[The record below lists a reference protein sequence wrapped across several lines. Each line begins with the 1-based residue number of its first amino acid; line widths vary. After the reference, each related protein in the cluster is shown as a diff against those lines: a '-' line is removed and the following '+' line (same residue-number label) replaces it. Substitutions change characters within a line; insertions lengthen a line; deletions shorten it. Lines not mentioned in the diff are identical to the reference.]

1 MTVKNASGCV
11 SSLTSTTINAQPAT
25 PATPTI
31 SSSAAGAVCQGTS
44 VVLTSSSGATY
55 QWYKSGVAI
64 GGATSQT
71 YTTTLAGSYTV
82 VITGANNCSSI
93 ASSPSIVFVNPIPD
107 AAIAQGSILA
117 FSDCSQTTLTLSATT
132 TSPSPT
138 FEWYRDN
145 IVTPVATSQT
155 YNVTQTGSYYV
166 KITSAGCSNTSAVST
181 VSAAPSAT
189 ATGST
194 SVCQGET
201 VTLTTSSLGTYKWQ
215 KQVASSWV
223 DIIGAI
229 DASFN
234 ATETGTYRVEVT
246 NINNIISTSCPISV
260 TVNPL
265 PTLSITASSAT
276 AICAGSQVILSANAS
291 GTPTIKYQWKVDGTN
306 LGSETSNT
314 YTATTSGA
322 YSVLIT
328 DGNGCQKT
336 SNATNITVSVIP
348 SVPII
353 GTVTQ
358 PTCDVSTASVALSG
372 LPSSGSWTVT
382 ANDGTNSS
390 TFTGTGSIG
399 TFSGLAANKT
409 YTFSVTNSSGCTSAS
424 SSSVVINAQPT
435 PPSAASASLTQPTC
449 TVSTGAISITSPT
462 GAGLTYSIDGSLYQS
477 STAFNGVA
485 AGTYSLRVMNSS
497 GCVST
502 ATSVTINA
510 QPLAPSA
517 PAVTPIQPSCSV
529 ATGGLTIT
537 APTGTG
543 LTYSIDGSTYT
554 STTSFSGLT
563 PNVYNI
569 TVKSAA
575 GCIGTATS
583 ATINAQPA
591 TPSQPTVNTTQP
603 SCSVSTGE
611 ITIPSPLGSGLTY
624 SIDGQTYQ
632 SSATFTGVV
641 PGTYSVTVKNA
652 SGCVSSIASA
662 TINPPSGLPPLPTST
677 VTHPTCSVSTGVINV
692 IAPLGSGFTY
702 SIDGLI
708 YQSSPKFNLVNPGI
722 YSLNVKNSAGCLS
735 SSATINIDTQPSAPV
750 APTINTLQPNCSV
763 STGSI
768 EITAP
773 TGLGITYSIDG
784 TNYQSATLFSGL
796 SFGTYD
802 VLVKNSAGCV
812 GQPTIATIN
821 AQPIIPNPPASI
833 NGKTTVARYI
843 VETYT
848 ANPVAGV
855 TNYTW
860 TLPNGWTGTSSTN
873 VITVNTG
880 GTGGVIS
887 VKANL
892 NACTSTATTITISVN
907 SLPNAVPDNG
917 YYTEGDPTNPPTIAP
932 SVKPLPNVPNV
943 VPYYCN
949 VNGTNCST
957 TPPALP
963 TQPGMYVYCIKTKD
977 TITGEISSPCQY
989 DTIKI
994 LPKPVPNNGYY
1005 TEGDPTNPPTIGP
1018 SVKPFPN
1025 VPGVVPYYCDVNG
1038 QNCST
1043 TPPAL
1048 PTQPGM
1054 YVYCIKSIDTATGN
1068 VSTPCQYDTIK
1079 ILPKPIPNNGYY
1091 TEGDPTNP
1099 PTIAP
1104 SVKPLPNVP
1113 GVVPYYCNANGT
1125 NCSTTPPALPSI
1137 PGTYV
1142 YCIKVI
1148 DTLTGYVTNPCQY
1161 DTIRILPA
1169 ATPVPDINITN
1180 IQVPVNGNLSSNDK
1194 VPAGTHYGA
1203 PISAVDNPADGKITI
1218 NADGSYT
1225 FSASIPGKYIYYV
1238 PVCAPNGPIPCPT
1251 SPLEITVL
1259 DPATATDKPVANN
1272 DYTIVANNGSATL
1285 NILANDKAG
1294 DLGGSLDLSSLSLV
1308 DQPSKGKVV
1317 LNADGTITYTPQN
1330 GYYGMDSVVYK
1341 ICDKSVPVQCT
1352 EAVAYFNVQ
1361 PPGSAALTIASDDYN
1376 HGLGSTDGTGVI
1388 SGNVLLNDK
1397 NTGDGSIAVT
1407 PQSISNDKG
1416 KLVINADGTYTF
1428 TPAPGFSGPVDIVY
1442 EVCGGTP
1449 ATCAKATL
1457 HILVDPVPIATPD
1470 LNLANSN
1477 VPVNGNVGTND
1488 KLPQGSTYGS
1498 PMPASSNPSGGSITM
1513 NPDGSYTFKGTTPGK
1528 YIYNVPVCVP
1538 GGVTP
1543 CPTIPLLITV
1553 LDPSASDKP
1562 IANHDVATTK
1572 ENKSVVVHVLA
1583 NDRAGDPG
1591 RSLVL
1596 SSLVISGQPKNGSAK
1611 INADGTITY
1620 TPKAGFVG
1628 TDSIVYTI
1636 CDNNNPMLC
1645 ETAVVYCT
1653 VEPANT
1659 PDKTVA
1665 GDDVIRT
1672 IAGLNASGSV
1682 LANDLHTGG
1691 ATLSARLVSGPSTA
1705 QGTFTLNAD
1714 GTYNF
1719 TPAVGYSGTVAIVY
1733 EVCGGTP
1740 VHCAKAT
1747 LYILVEPI
1755 MDTDGD
1761 GVPDHQELLDGT
1773 DLKNPCSYTKTN
1785 ITLTPGAA
1793 WNNGDCDG
1801 DGVTNAKEK
1810 SDGTDPHD
1818 PCSLIL
1824 SSQTLTPSPAWMA
1837 GDCNGDK
1844 IPNGEALLFFKSSTK
1859 PVMSPDGSFMMKYTI
1874 TIKNLRPETITN
1886 ISVVDDLVRTFSS
1899 PVSFTVIST
1908 SVSGSLSRNIGYNG
1922 RTVVELLNAS
1932 STLAGNATDSIV
1944 IMVKVE
1950 PNGYS
1955 GNINNLAD
1963 ITATTKWGITRKQ
1976 SIDLSRSAGVQVGPG
1991 IPTNDLLPVV
2001 NVKIPDIITPNNDGF
2016 NDKWIIQKPSH
2027 VRIKIILFNRLGQ
2040 VVYSNDEYKND
2051 FNGIGKGN
2059 FLGKELTNGTY
2070 FYLIDLLDT
2079 QTNVKEVRRGYLTL
2093 KREF

>member
-1 MTVKNASGCV
+1 VTVNALPTLTV
-11 SSLTSTTINAQPAT
+11 S
-25 PATPTI
+25 
-31 SSSAAGAVCQGTS
+31 V
-44 VVLTSSSGATY
+44 
-55 QWYKSGVAI
+55 
-64 GGATSQT
+64 
-71 YTTTLAGSYTV
+71 
-82 VITGANNCSSI
+82 
-93 ASSPSIVFVNPIPD
+93 SPSADVCPGTIV
-107 AAIAQGSILA
+107 
-117 FSDCSQTTLTLSATT
+117 TLT
-132 TSPSPT
+132 
-138 FEWYRDN
+138 
-145 IVTPVATSQT
+145 
-155 YNVTQTGSYYV
+155 
-166 KITSAGCSNTSAVST
+166 
-181 VSAAPSAT
+181 AT
-189 ATGST
+189 ATGSGTLTYQWKNSGTNLTDSIADKLMVSLTGDYSVEVTDENGCRKT
-194 SVCQGET
+194 SESKT
-201 VTLTTSSLGTYKWQ
+201 VTVYQSVAKP
-215 KQVASSWV
+215 VASSTHPTCSVATGRISISSPVQIGYTYSV
-223 DIIGAI
+223 DGINYQSSRNFTSLA
-229 DASFN
+229 A
-234 ATETGTYRVEVT
+234 GTYTVT
-246 NINNIISTSCPISV
+246 AKNADGCISAGALITINPQPSTPE
-260 TVNPL
+260 TP
-265 PTLSITASSAT
+265 TAS
-276 AICAGSQVILSANAS
+276 
-291 GTPTIKYQWKVDGTN
+291 
-306 LGSETSNT
+306 
-314 YTATTSGA
+314 
-322 YSVLIT
+322 
-328 DGNGCQKT
+328 
-336 SNATNITVSVIP
+336 
-348 SVPII
+348 
-353 GTVTQ
+353 VTQ
-358 PTCDVSTASVALSG
+358 PTCTISKG
-372 LPSSGSWTVT
+372 IITVNT
-382 ANDGTNSS
+382 P
-390 TFTGTGSIG
+390 TGSGIM
-399 TFSGLAANKT
+399 
-409 YTFSVTNSSGCTSAS
+409 
-424 SSSVVINAQPT
+424 
-435 PPSAASASLTQPTC
+435 
-449 TVSTGAISITSPT
+449 
-462 GAGLTYSIDGSLYQS
+462 YSIDG
-477 STAFNGVA
+477 
-485 AGTYSLRVMNSS
+485 
-497 GCVST
+497 
-502 ATSVTINA
+502 
-510 QPLAPSA
+510 
-517 PAVTPIQPSCSV
+517 
-529 ATGGLTIT
+529 
-537 APTGTG
+537 
-543 LTYSIDGSTYT
+543 
-554 STTSFSGLT
+554 
-563 PNVYNI
+563 
-569 TVKSAA
+569 
-575 GCIGTATS
+575 
-583 ATINAQPA
+583 
-591 TPSQPTVNTTQP
+591 VN
-603 SCSVSTGE
+603 
-611 ITIPSPLGSGLTY
+611 
-624 SIDGQTYQ
+624 YQ
-632 SSATFTGVV
+632 SSATFNGVT
-641 PGTYSVTVKNA
+641 PGTYSLTVQNSSGCISTAASVTVNA
-652 SGCVSSIASA
+652 QPVSPAAPEVSV
-662 TINPPSGLPPLPTST
+662 TQPSCT
-677 VTHPTCSVSTGVINV
+677 VAKGRIQVT
-692 IAPLGSGFTY
+692 APLGTGY
-702 SIDGLI
+702 S
-708 YQSSPKFNLVNPGI
+708 
-722 YSLNVKNSAGCLS
+722 
-735 SSATINIDTQPSAPV
+735 
-750 APTINTLQPNCSV
+750 
-763 STGSI
+763 
-768 EITAP
+768 
-773 TGLGITYSIDG
+773 YSIDG
-784 TNYQSATLFSGL
+784 TNYQASPTFADLTPGIYNIKAKAPNGCIGSTNTVSINVQPATPPVPNISLTQPNCTVATGSITITAPLGSEYTYSINGTAYQEAVTFNGL
-796 SFGTYD
+796 SSGSYNVT
-802 VLVKNSAGCV
+802 VKNAEGCV
-812 GQPTIATIN
+812 GQAKQAIINSQPPT
-821 AQPIIPNPPASI
+821 PAAPTAI
-833 NGKTTVARYI
+833 NGKSAVLRYTS
-843 VETYT
+843 ETYS
-848 ANPVAGV
+848 AVPVSGA
-855 TNYTW
+855 TSYTW
-860 TLPNGWTGTSSTN
+860 TLPNGWTGTSTTN
-873 VITVNTG
+873 VITVTSTA
-880 GTGGVIS
+880 TGGVLS
-887 VKANL
+887 VKANI
-892 NACTSTATTITISVN
+892 NACSSANTTITISVSN
-907 SLPNAVPDNG
+907 LPLPIPSNG
-917 YYTEGDPTNPPTIAP
+917 YYTEGDPTNPPNIA
-932 SVKPLPNVPNV
+932 
-943 VPYYCN
+943 
-949 VNGTNCST
+949 
-957 TPPALP
+957 
-963 TQPGMYVYCIKTKD
+963 
-977 TITGEISSPCQY
+977 
-989 DTIKI
+989 
-994 LPKPVPNNGYY
+994 
-1005 TEGDPTNPPTIGP
+1005 PTIGP
-1018 SVKPFPN
+1018 LPN
-1025 VPGVVPYYCDVNG
+1025 IPNIVPYYCDVNG

-1054 YVYCIKSIDTATGN
+1054 YVYCIKSIDTITGEL
-1068 VSTPCQYDTIK
+1068 S
-1079 ILPKPIPNNGYY
+1079 
-1091 TEGDPTNP
+1091 
-1099 PTIAP
+1099 
-1104 SVKPLPNVP
+1104 
-1113 GVVPYYCNANGT
+1113 
-1125 NCSTTPPALPSI
+1125 
-1137 PGTYV
+1137 
-1142 YCIKVI
+1142 
-1148 DTLTGYVTNPCQY
+1148 NPCQY

-1294 DLGGSLDLSSLSLV
+1294 DLGGKLDLSSLSLV

-1341 ICDKSVPVQCT
+1341 ICDKSVPVKCT

-1376 HGLGSTDGTGVI
+1376 HGLGSTDGTEVI

-1397 NTGDGSIAVT
+1397 NTGDGSLAVT

-1498 PMPASSNPSGGSITM
+1498 PVPASSNPSGGSITM

-1636 CDNNNPMLC
+1636 CDNNNPVLC

-1653 VEPANT
+1653 VEPTNT

-1665 GDDVIRT
+1665 GDDVTRT
-1672 IAGLNASGSV
+1672 IAGLNVSGSV

-1761 GVPDHQELLDGT
+1761 GVPDHQEILDGT
-1773 DLKNPCSYTKTN
+1773 DLKNPCSYNKTN
-1785 ITLTPGAA
+1785 VTLTPGAA

-1818 PCSLIL
+1818 LCSLIL

-1874 TIKNLRPETITN
+1874 MIKNLRPETITN
-1886 ISVVDDLVRTFSS
+1886 ISVVDDLVRTFPS

-1950 PNGYS
+1950 PNAYS
-1955 GNINNLAD
+1955 GTINNLAD
-1963 ITATTKWGITRKQ
+1963 ITATTKWGTTRKQ

-2027 VRIKIILFNRLGQ
+2027 VRIKITLFNRLGQ
-2040 VVYSNDEYKND
+2040 VVYSSDEYKND

-2059 FLGKELTNGTY
+2059 FLGRELTNGTY

-2079 QTNVKEVRRGYLTL
+2079 QTNVKELRRGYLTL